1 MSESTART
9 PAYARRLYLMRHGD
23 VSYFDEQGR
32 PFHPN
37 DVTLTPR
44 GQEQARAASRALA
57 NVEFERVISS
67 DLPRT
72 IATATAVIAGRSVA
86 HERRQDLREI
96 QPGRLSEIPREGLA
110 DHFLKAF
117 EEDISPASR
126 FLNGETFGSLMER
139 TGKFW
144 RKLATDTGWNS
155 VLVVAHGGV
164 NRALIAHALGMDL
177 KFFGCVE
184 QDPGCINI
192 LDIDARGRALIRLL
206 NFSASD
212 PSKAEHRF
220 TTMEDLYENLLRGLV
235 AIHIA
240 VICKRRYRSPECVR
254 KKGGTGS
261 ESSKCLL

>member
-32 PFHPN
+32 PFPPN
-37 DVTLTPR
+37 NVTLTPR
-44 GQEQARAASRALA
+44 GEEQAQAAARALA
-57 NVEFERVISS
+57 GVEFDRVISS

-72 IATATAVIAGRSVA
+72 IATATAVTAGRSVA
-86 HERRQDLREI
+86 HERRPDLREI
-96 QPGRLSEIPREGLA
+96 QPGRLSEIPRQGLA
-110 DHFLKAF
+110 AHFLKAF
-117 EEDISPASR
+117 DKAISPATR

-139 TGKFW
+139 TAKFW
-144 RKLATDTGWNS
+144 SELAGDTRWNS

-177 KFFGCVE
+177 KFFGCLE

-192 LDIDARGRALIRLL
+192 LDVDAAGRALIRML

-212 PSKAEHRF
+212 PSKEDHRF
-220 TTMEDLYENLLRGLV
+220 TTMEDLYENLLRGLR
-235 AIHIA
+235 AS
-240 VICKRRYRSPECVR
+240 RS
-254 KKGGTGS
+254 S
-261 ESSKCLL
+261 